1 MSNLLTGKIALVT
14 GGTSGMGAATVRT
27 YCAEGASVV
36 IGGTNLKR
44 GEELAQEMN
53 DAGYTAR
60 FYGPMDITNDDQIKM
75 IVDSLIDEFGKI
87 DIFCQFAGRT
97 FGPEGNLENIKME
110 DWDKTI
116 NVNLTGNFK
125 SALAV
130 VPHMKK
136 QRSGRI
142 IFCSSNGA
150 FNPTTTTY
158 HYHAAKAGIE
168 SVTVNMAFE
177 LAPFGINVNCI
188 VPGAIMTPF
197 WDGLMPP
204 GEERDAFTDSIARK
218 EIPMGRMGNGED
230 ISGVA
235 VFFASELSRYVTGL
249 RMFVAGGMGYILSK
263 EGTFFGSSEN
273 TTVNSQDQA

>member
-1 MSNLLTGKIALVT
+1 MGDLLNGKIALVT
-14 GGTSGMGAATVRT
+14 GGTSGMGADTVRA
-27 YCAEGASVV
+27 YCKEGATVV
-36 IGGTNLKR
+36 IGGTNINR
-44 GEELAQEMN
+44 GEGLAKEMS
-53 DAGYTAR
+53 DAGYNAR
-60 FYGPMDITNDDQIKM
+60 FYGPMDITSDEQIKNT
-75 IVDSLIDEFGKI
+75 VDKLIEEFGRI

-97 FGPEGNLENIKME
+97 FGSQGNLDNIDME

-116 NVNLTGNFK
+116 AVNLTGNFK

-130 VPHMKK
+130 VPYMKEQK
-136 QRSGRI
+136 SGRI

-150 FNPTTTTY
+150 FNPSTTTY
-158 HYHAAKAGIE
+158 HYHAAKAGME

-197 WDGLMPP
+197 WDALMPP
-204 GEERDAFTDSIARK
+204 GEERDAFTAQIAKK
-218 EIPMGRMGNGED
+218 EIPMGRMGNGDD
-230 ISGVA
+230 IAGVA

-273 TTVNSQDQA
+273 TMVNTQSQA